1 MAEDADSEEILAK
14 VTEKLEAY
22 ASSERDTFVV
32 DITVLDY
39 VDSREILMDSNLS
52 DAITGG
58 LMTYMQEQLE
68 GGEDDE

>member
-1 MAEDADSEEILAK
+1 M
-14 VTEKLEAY
+14 
-22 ASSERDTFVV
+22 V

-39 VDSREILMDSNLS
+39 VDSKEILMDSNLS